1 MAIKKVKK
9 ASTLT
14 GLVIILVLVMGTFIA
29 CYNYL
34 EWNVNNSGET
44 FDERYAGITGNITD
58 EEVGVMYELD
68 NNVKAIQSSFA
79 NVTEATSVYSVAWNG
94 LKGLGLTLKLPI
106 TFVTTGIATFSIITA
121 PLNDLPGWVIVL
133 VSIGITASIVLLVLS
148 ILKGDPR
155 L

>member
-1 MAIKKVKK
+1 MAIEKVKK

-14 GLVIILVLVMGTFIA
+14 GLVIILLLVMGTFLA

-34 EWNVNNSGET
+34 EWNVNDSGRT
-44 FDERYAGITGNITD
+44 FDEKYSGVTGNITD
-58 EEVGVMYELD
+58 TNNGTMYRLED
-68 NNVKAIQSSFA
+68 NVKSIQAAFA
-79 NVTEATSVYSVAWNG
+79 NVTEADTIYAVAWNG
-94 LKGLGLTLKLPI
+94 LKGLGLVLKLPI

-121 PLNDLPGWVIVL
+121 PLSDLPGWVIVL

>member
-1 MAIKKVKK
+1 MAIEKVKK

-14 GLVIILVLVMGTFIA
+14 GLVVVLLLVMGAFIA
-29 CYNYL
+29 CYSYL
-34 EWNVNNSGET
+34 EWNVNDSGRT
-44 FDERYAGITGNITD
+44 FDEKYSGVTGNITD
-58 EEVGVMYELD
+58 RSSGTMYRLED
-68 NNVKAIQSSFA
+68 NVKAIQSSFA
-79 NVTEATSVYSVAWNG
+79 NITEATSIYAVAWNG